1 MDEFNK
7 FRSAKLRVAAAQ
19 IEPTEAD
26 IADNLN
32 KHFAFIDEAREK
44 GVNCLSFQSYR

>member
-1 MDEFNK
+1 MEDFNK

-26 IADNLN
+26 IGDNLQ

-44 GVNCLSFQSYR
+44 GVVLGR